1 MNHLIRKT
9 VAHRMRAPS
18 ALLRIALVSMQEQKY
33 ARMDAPNTQGVRR
46 MTKIQVELLK
56 AQIRVELGFKIP
68 PYISSPEEW
77 ASAIEASTDV
87 VMDII
92 EKHIKESAE

>member
-1 MNHLIRKT
+1 
-9 VAHRMRAPS
+9 
-18 ALLRIALVSMQEQKY
+18 
-33 ARMDAPNTQGVRR
+33 
-46 MTKIQVELLK
+46 MTEIQVELLK

-77 ASAIEASTDV
+77 TSAVEASTDA

-92 EKHIKESAE
+92 EKHIKEDA